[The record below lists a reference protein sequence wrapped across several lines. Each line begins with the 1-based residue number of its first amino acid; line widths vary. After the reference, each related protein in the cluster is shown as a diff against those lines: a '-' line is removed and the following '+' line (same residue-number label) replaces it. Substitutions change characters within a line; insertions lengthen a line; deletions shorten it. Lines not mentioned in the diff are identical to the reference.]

1 MAVTTRPKRAQ
12 SASTT
17 RAEETFI
24 TGAGKAQKP
33 KRKRKIPVLSRF
45 DEAVLEKVDIAAQ
58 KRGIS
63 RSAWIQYVVSRAL
76 EQGEG

>member
-1 MAVTTRPKRAQ
+1 MPVTTRPKRIH
-12 SASTT
+12 SDIASHT
-17 RAEETFI
+17 EEEFI
-24 TGAGKAQKP
+24 TGAGKVEKP

-45 DEAVLEKVDIAAQ
+45 DESVLKLVDAAAE

-63 RSAWIQYVVSRAL
+63 RSAWIQYVISRAL